1 MNRVLVTGGA
11 GFIGSH
17 LVDFLLAQGWQVT
30 TIDCFDDFYDPQ
42 TKRQNIQ
49 PHLANSSYRL
59 IEADICDLN
68 ALQTQ
73 LHGHQFDLIIHLAAR
88 AGVRPSIANPFI
100 YQQVNVNGTQN
111 LLEIARQMEIKKF
124 IFGSSS
130 SVYGVNP
137 NLPWREDD
145 YVLKPISPYASTKVS
160 AELLG
165 HVYSHLYG
173 IQFLALR
180 FFTVYGPRQR
190 PDLAIHKFAKLMTAG
205 KKIPVYGD
213 GSSSRDYTFVGDIVQ
228 GIIGA
233 IAYDQTSYEIINLG
247 NNRTVSLIEMIKGL
261 EQVFE
266 VEANLEFMANQP
278 GDVSHTF
285 ARVEKAK
292 ALLDYTPNTDFI
304 TGLEHFRDWLLT
316 GAMV

>member
-17 LVDFLLAQGWQVT
+17 LVDFLLSQGWQVT
-30 TIDCFDDFYDPQ
+30 AIDCFDDFYDRQ
-42 TKRQNIQ
+42 VKRRNIQ
-49 PHLANSSYRL
+49 PHLAHSNYHL
-59 IEADICDLN
+59 VEADICDLD
-68 ALQTQ
+68 ALQKH
-73 LHGHQFDLIIHLAAR
+73 LSGSQFDLIIHLAAR

-111 LLEIARQMEIKKF
+111 LLELARQMGIKKF

-137 NLPWREDD
+137 NLPWSEDD

-165 HVYSHLYG
+165 HVYAHLYQL
-173 IQFLALR
+173 QFIALR

-190 PDLAIHKFAKLMTAG
+190 PDLAIHKFAKLMLAG

-213 GSSSRDYTFVGDIVQ
+213 GSSSRDYTFVGDIVK
-228 GIIGA
+228 GIVGA
-233 IAYDQTSYEIINLG
+233 IAYDQSRYEIINLG
-247 NNRTVSLIEMIKGL
+247 NNRTVSLMEMIKSL
-261 EQVFE
+261 EQVLE
-266 VEANLEFMANQP
+266 VK
-278 GDVSHTF
+278 
-285 ARVEKAK
+285 ARSRIYVQS
-292 ALLDYTPNTDFI
+292 T
-304 TGLEHFRDWLLT
+304 W
-316 GAMV
+316 